1 MKRTALIGLL
11 VSSLAL
17 VAVSLSPAFSSSNSS
32 SARRVVGAARNGR
45 SSIEIIGLIQQSG
58 ANFVGYGYLTHLSG
72 LNDSLLFADPADQS
86 ESTARFTFVA
96 ESTLDKRSTVNNVV
110 NIASS
115 GDLAIYFHRDGAGAD
130 FAQPDS
136 FQSAKQ
142 LASLKIRFQNILNIQ
157 TSGPPA
163 RGITTL
169 FADSRQRES
178 AGFSL
183 QGRRFLFGTVGLRH
197 HFEAAGEGVRPDPS
211 AEPPQTTTTFA
222 GNARVAR

>member
-1 MKRTALIGLL
+1 MKRTTLIGLL

-17 VAVSLSPAFSSSNSS
+17 VAVSLSPVFSSSNSS
-32 SARRVVGAARNGR
+32 SARQIVGAARNGR
-45 SSIEIIGLIQQSG
+45 SSIELIGLIQQDG

-72 LNDSLLFADPADQS
+72 LNDSLLFTDPADQS

-96 ESTLDKRSTVNNVV
+96 ESTLDKRSTLNNVV

-115 GDLAIYFHRDGAGAD
+115 GDLAIYFHRGGAGAD

-157 TSGPPA
+157 TPGPPA

-178 AGFSL
+178 AGFRL
-183 QGRRFLFGTVGLRH
+183 EGRRFLFGTVGLRH
-197 HFEAAGEGVRPDPS
+197 RFEAAGEGVRPDPTM
-211 AEPPQTTTTFA
+211 EPPQTTTTFA
-222 GNARVAR
+222 GNARVGR